1 MINSIFNYQ
10 SSSINNI
17 YSTKAINSNAY
28 LFNNSRIN
36 SYQKNVYNLYDKSN
50 AKFINDYTTKIAG
63 LKELNSKLTNSNKN
77 SALNTITASSSNE
90 KVASAKSFFT
100 IKEKTT
106 YELNVQKTAKA
117 QVNTSN
123 ALDSKSMSD
132 MGQSSISIASKGKN
146 YSFTIDTSNMTN
158 KEALQDIAARINKS
172 NIGVSAIVKEKDNKS
187 SIELIGDKTG
197 EGEKFSVSGTEKI
210 MLNTNLSNVS
220 QLAEDAVYDVTKDGN
235 VLAKNK
241 ISSTNEIDLDGYKVS
256 ATLKDIGKTT
266 ISLAAD
272 KGKIADSVKNF
283 VSAFNSTIDFLDIN
297 VDKGSAVSRQLENL
311 KIPDINKK
319 SLETLGISIGSDGK
333 LSLDEEAL
341 DKSLKEN
348 ISGVESILSNR
359 YSAFNRLD
367 NKINSALKESS
378 INLIDSSIYGQNKSS
393 NSSLLDKLN
402 MFSIYGGRSTFG
414 MVNQSAIGMMLN
426 MFA

>member
-1 MINSIFNYQ
+1 MINNIFNYQ
-10 SSSINNI
+10 SSSINSI
-17 YSTKAINSNAY
+17 YSTQAINRNTY
-28 LFNNSRIN
+28 LFKNSRSN
-36 SYQKNVYNLYDKSN
+36 SYQKNIYNLYDKSN
-50 AKFINDYTTKIAG
+50 AQFISDYTSKIAG
-63 LKELNSKLTNSNKN
+63 LKELNSKLASSNKN
-77 SALNTITASSSNE
+77 SVINTLAASSSDD
-90 KVASAKSFFT
+90 KVASVKSFFT
-100 IKEKTT
+100 IKEKAT

-117 QVNTSN
+117 QINTSN
-123 ALDSKSMSD
+123 ALDSNAISD
-132 MGQSSISIASKGKN
+132 MGISSLSISSKGKN
-146 YSFTIDTSNMTN
+146 YSFTIDTTGMNN
-158 KEALQDIAARINKS
+158 KETLQDIAARINKS
-172 NIGVSAIVKEKDNKS
+172 NIGISAIVKEKDNKS

-197 EGEKFSVSGTEKI
+197 EGEKFTVSGTEKI

-235 VLAKNK
+235 VLAKDK
-241 ISSTNEIDLDGYKVS
+241 SSSTNEIDLDGYKVS

-283 VSAFNSTIDFLDIN
+283 VSAFNSTIDFLDRN
-297 VDKGSAVSRQLENL
+297 VDKGSAISRQLENL

-333 LSLDEEAL
+333 LSLDEKAL

-348 ISGVESILSNR
+348 LSGVESILSNR

-378 INLIDSSIYGQNKSS
+378 INLIDSSIYSQNKSS

-402 MFSIYGGRSTFG
+402 MFSIYGGISTFG
-414 MVNQSAIGMMLN
+414 MVNQSAVGMMLN

>member
-348 ISGVESILSNR
+348 IFGVESILSNR

-378 INLIDSSIYGQNKSS
+378 INLIDSSIYGQNESS